1 MTDSQASSAVPP
13 AVLQT
18 VLGPPPLMRSESAA
32 DYDALT
38 AQCAAA
44 VEPQD
49 MIEWMIVRDYVD
61 LSWEILRLRRMKQH
75 VVAVARCDAV
85 AYIARAFAPQG
96 GRRDA
101 GELAATEWCKGGET
115 RRALMDEFAT
125 VDVDVR
131 TIESHAFLR
140 EANSVATIEGM
151 IADKEQARRAVLR
164 DLETYRAGSLWA
176 ARAIRTKEL
185 AAAADRARD
194 AVPAGAG

>member
-1 MTDSQASSAVPP
+1 MTDSQTSAAVPP
-13 AVLQT
+13 AVLQS
-18 VLGPPPLMRSESAA
+18 VLGPPSLLRSESAA

-75 VVAVARCDAV
+75 VVAVAKCDAV
-85 AYIARAFAPQG
+85 AYIAREFNPQG

-101 GELAATEWCKGGET
+101 GAVAATEWCEGGET
-115 RRALMDEFAT
+115 RRALMDRFAT
-125 VDVDVR
+125 VDVDAR

-140 EANSVATIEGM
+140 EADTVATIEGM

-164 DLETYRAGSLWA
+164 DLETYRAGSL
-176 ARAIRTKEL
+176 
-185 AAAADRARD
+185 
-194 AVPAGAG
+194 